1 MKIRFEV
8 LKLICRKSEEVID
21 LSSQISFF
29 HGELSAGKS
38 TIARLID
45 FCLGASLETTTAIQ
59 QEMMAAQLTL
69 QIGDSQ
75 VLIERN
81 KGENFLQV
89 SWSPPDAPSTSVLV
103 ASRGDGSPVVSDSVR
118 NLSDLVLYLFGVPV
132 IKVRKRTEDSDSS
145 LVRLS
150 LRDILAF
157 CYLPQEGL
165 DSEFFMLM
173 TPIRREKS
181 KHVLNYVLGFFSDQL
196 NELQIEYD
204 RVASEQRTKELSAKR
219 IREFLA
225 QFEFGTDSEIDRE
238 LAAISNALFE
248 LEASLAGEA
257 AQFQNSTHFADD
269 ERARLLALSREL
281 TDAQET
287 AFDVARRIDD
297 QRELKAEL
305 ISMKF
310 KTARADSARNVL
322 AGAKFRVCPNC
333 GQPASS
339 HRAANPEDC
348 YLCLQPPKLTDTSVT
363 IDVVR
368 ADLDSRI
375 SEIDGF
381 LRRQEK
387 ARTATQGRVHA
398 LQSEK
403 ARRDGELSQLLAA
416 YETDRMARTRETER
430 RRAAFLERRAFLERL
445 RKMPQAVEEMA
456 QEADALRAELE
467 RIARA
472 IDAEKHR
479 LTDADKNFTLLEE
492 YFLDALVAIG
502 LPGISPE
509 DKVQINRRTLI
520 PEIWP
525 RGDETIAYTFFTA
538 GSGGKKVMITI
549 CFALALHRVAA
560 VRHLPLPS
568 FLMIDSPTKNITPDI
583 NPALVAAFY
592 NYVYSLAAT
601 DLVDTQFIFVDQ
613 TLVAPDQDLELSF
626 QHRLLER
633 GNSRSPPLISYYDG
647 P

>member
-1 MKIRFEV
+1 MKIRFET

-29 HGELSAGKS
+29 HGQLSAGKS

-45 FCLGASLETTTAIQ
+45 FCLGASLEATTAIQ
-59 QEMMAAQLTL
+59 QEMVAVQLTL
-69 QIGDSQ
+69 QIADNQ

-89 SWSPPDAPSTSVLV
+89 SWSGSSDPPTSVLV
-103 ASRGDGSPVVSDSVR
+103 ASRGDGAPVIADSIR
-118 NLSDLVLYLFGVPV
+118 NISDLILHLLGIPV
-132 IKVRKRTEDSDSS
+132 IKVRKRTEDADSS
-145 LVRLS
+145 LIRLS
-150 LRDILAF
+150 LRDILTF

-165 DSEFFMLM
+165 DSEFFLLM

-181 KHVLNYVLGFFSDQL
+181 KDVLNYVLGFFSDQL

-204 RVASEQRTKELSAKR
+204 RIASDQRTKELSAKR

-225 QFEFGTDSEIDRE
+225 QFEFGTDADIDQE
-238 LAAISNALFE
+238 LAAISNEVAILD
-248 LEASLAGEA
+248 AGIAGEV
-257 AQFQNSTHFADD
+257 AQFKSSTHFADD
-269 ERARLLALSREL
+269 ERAQLLVVSREL
-281 TDAQET
+281 TEAQEA
-287 AFDVARRIDD
+287 AFDVARKIDE

-333 GQPASS
+333 GQPVSS
-339 HRAANPEDC
+339 HRSARPEDC
-348 YLCLQPPKLTDTSVT
+348 YLCLQPPSPTDASVT
-363 IDVVR
+363 VDVVR

-387 ARTATQGRVHA
+387 ARVALQGKVHA
-398 LQSEK
+398 LQAEK

-416 YETDRMARTRETER
+416 YETDRLARTREAER
-430 RRAAFLERRAFLERL
+430 RRAALLERRAFLEHL
-445 RKMPQAVEEMA
+445 RKMPQAVEQMA
-456 QEADALRAELE
+456 KEADDLKVELE

-472 IDAEKHR
+472 IEAEKLR

-502 LPGISPE
+502 LPGISPD
-509 DKVQINRRTLI
+509 DKVHINRRTLI

-525 RGDETIAYTFFTA
+525 RDDETIAYTFFTA

-560 VRHLPLPS
+560 VRSLPLPS

-592 NYVYSLAAT
+592 NYLYSLAAT
-601 DLVDTQFIFVDQ
+601 DLSGTQFILVDQ
-613 TLVAPDQDLELSF
+613 TLVTPDEDLDLSF

-633 GNSRSPPLISYYDG
+633 GNPRNPPLISYYDG

>member
-1 MKIRFEV
+1 MKIRFET
-8 LKLICRKSEEVID
+8 LKLICRKSEELID

-59 QEMMAAQLTL
+59 QEMVAAQLTL
-69 QIGDSQ
+69 QIGDNH

-81 KGENFLQV
+81 KGENLLQV
-89 SWSPPDAPSTSVLV
+89 SWSRPNVPPTSVLV
-103 ASRGDGSPVVSDSVR
+103 VSRGDRAPVVADNIR
-118 NLSDLVLYLFGVPV
+118 NLSDLVLYLLGIPV
-132 IKVRKRTEDSDSS
+132 IKVRKRTEDPDSS

-150 LRDILAF
+150 LRDFLTF

-165 DSEFFMLM
+165 DSEFFLLM
-173 TPIRREKS
+173 TPVRREKS
-181 KHVLNYVLGFFSDQL
+181 KDVLNYVLGFFSEKL

-204 RVASEQRTKELSAKR
+204 SVASDQRTKELSAKR

-225 QFEFGTDSEIDRE
+225 QFEFGTDADIDQE
-238 LAAISNALFE
+238 LAAISNKLVE
-248 LEASLAGEA
+248 LDASLAGEV
-257 AQFQNSTHFADD
+257 AQFQSSTHFADD
-269 ERARLLALSREL
+269 ERGQLLAVSREL
-281 TDAQET
+281 TEAQE
-287 AFDVARRIDD
+287 AVFDIARRIDE

-322 AGAKFRVCPNC
+322 AGAKFKVCPNC
-333 GQPASS
+333 GQPVSS
-339 HRAANPEDC
+339 HRVTSPEDC
-348 YLCLQPPKLTDTSVT
+348 YLCLQPPKPTDPSVT
-363 IDVVR
+363 VDVVR

-387 ARTATQGRVHA
+387 ARTAVQGKVHA

-403 ARRDGELSQLLAA
+403 ARRDRELSQLLAA
-416 YETDRMARTRETER
+416 YETDRLARTREAER
-430 RRAAFLERRAFLERL
+430 RRAALLERQAFLERL
-445 RKMPQAVEEMA
+445 RKMPQAVEQMA
-456 QEADALRAELE
+456 QEADELKVELE

-472 IDAEKHR
+472 IEAEKHR

-502 LPGISPE
+502 LPGISP
-509 DKVQINRRTLI
+509 DDTVRINRRTLI
-520 PEIWP
+520 PEIRP
-525 RGDETIAYTFFTA
+525 KGDETIAYTFFTA

-583 NPALVAAFY
+583 NPALVATFY
-592 NYVYSLAAT
+592 TYLYSLAAS
-601 DLVDTQFIFVDQ
+601 DLSNIQFILVDQ
-613 TLVAPDQDLELSF
+613 TLVTPDEDLEISF

-633 GNSRSPPLISYYDG
+633 GNPRYPPLISYYDG

>member
-1 MKIRFEV
+1 MKIRFET
-8 LKLICRKSEEVID
+8 LKLICRKGEEVID
-21 LSSQISFF
+21 LSSHISFF
-29 HGELSAGKS
+29 HGQLSAGKS
-38 TIARLID
+38 TIARLVD
-45 FCLGASLETTTAIQ
+45 FCLGGSLEATTAIQ
-59 QEMMAAQLTL
+59 QEMVAVQLTL
-69 QIGDSQ
+69 QVCDDL

-89 SWSPPDAPSTSVLV
+89 SWSGPNNPPTSVLV
-103 ASRGDGSPVVSDSVR
+103 ASRGDGAPVVADNIR
-118 NLSDLVLYLFGVPV
+118 NLSDLILYLLGIPV

-150 LRDILAF
+150 LRDILTF

-165 DSEFFMLM
+165 DSEFFLLM

-181 KHVLNYVLGFFSDQL
+181 KDVLNYVLGFFSDQL

-204 RVASEQRTKELSAKR
+204 RVASDQRTKELSAKR
-219 IREFLA
+219 IREFLG
-225 QFEFGTDSEIDRE
+225 QFEFGTDSDIDQE
-238 LAAISNALFE
+238 MAAISN
-248 LEASLAGEA
+248 SLAEVDASIAGEV
-257 AQFQNSTHFADD
+257 AQFQSRTHFADD
-269 ERARLLALSREL
+269 ERAKLLVVSREL
-281 TDAQET
+281 TEAQEA
-287 AFDVARRIDD
+287 AFDIARKIDE

-333 GQPASS
+333 GQPVSS
-339 HRAANPEDC
+339 HRVDNPEDC
-348 YLCLQPPKLTDTSVT
+348 YLCLQPPSPTDVGVT
-363 IDVVR
+363 VDVVR
-368 ADLDSRI
+368 ADLDNRI

-381 LRRQEK
+381 LRRQDK
-387 ARTATQGRVHA
+387 ARTALQGRIHA
-398 LQSEK
+398 LQTDK
-403 ARRDGELSQLLAA
+403 AQRDSELSQLLAA
-416 YETDRMARTRETER
+416 YETDRLARTREAER
-430 RRAAFLERRAFLERL
+430 RRAALLERRAFLERL
-445 RKMPQAVEEMA
+445 RKMPQAVEQMA
-456 QEADALRAELE
+456 KEADELKVELE

-472 IDAEKHR
+472 IGAEKLR

-502 LPGISPE
+502 LPGISPD
-509 DKVQINRRTLI
+509 DKVHIDRRTLI

-525 RGDETIAYTFFTA
+525 KGDETIAYTFFTA

-560 VRHLPLPS
+560 VRCLPLPS

-583 NPALVAAFY
+583 NPELVSAFY
-592 NYVYSLAAT
+592 TYLYSLAAN
-601 DLVDTQFIFVDQ
+601 DLSDIQFILVDQ
-613 TLVAPDQDLELSF
+613 TLVTPAEDLDLSF

-633 GNSRSPPLISYYDG
+633 GNPANPPLISYYDG